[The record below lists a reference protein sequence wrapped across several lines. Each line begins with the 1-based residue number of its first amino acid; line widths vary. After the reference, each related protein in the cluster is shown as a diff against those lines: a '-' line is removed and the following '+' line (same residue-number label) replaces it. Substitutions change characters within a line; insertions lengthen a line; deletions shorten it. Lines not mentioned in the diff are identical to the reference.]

1 MAAAS
6 LRISSPVK
14 SHSIA
19 GRNSPLAALFNCIG
33 RAGSWQLG
41 VKSGASTAQL
51 TVGWLRSC
59 PTDSGLRTPDYRLAT
74 RSCSQLSCRQ
84 LSPIEWQVLPP
95 SSRGGCVFHAT
106 FFLFSFFIL
115 YLFLNVHRG
124 ALTLLVQA
132 AWVQPP
138 FMFSNQSFS
147 LILPLKP
154 TLIAPLSMVFLF
166 HFPDGECDNESPD
179 LVRFLLIFYRITRF
193 AELPATAGTH
203 HIQGRTDK
211 GGLLYK

>member
-106 FFLFSFFIL
+106 FFF
-115 YLFLNVHRG
+115 
-124 ALTLLVQA
+124 
-132 AWVQPP
+132 
-138 FMFSNQSFS
+138 
-147 LILPLKP
+147 
-154 TLIAPLSMVFLF
+154 VFLL
-166 HFPDGECDNESPD
+166 HP
-179 LVRFLLIFYRITRF
+179 
-193 AELPATAGTH
+193 LPFFKRPPGSVNSSCA
-203 HIQGRTDK
+203 
-211 GGLLYK
+211 GGLGAATLHVFQPIFQPYPTS